1 MGIYDRDY
9 ARAPWGAG
17 SNLAGWTWTRIL
29 IVANVSVFLVQAFAE
44 GFLVRWLALH
54 PEDLL
59 ERGFVWQLA
68 SYTFLHD
75 GLNIFHLFFN
85 MLFLYWF
92 GTELEEAYGARRF
105 MGLYL
110 TSGAFGGLSQ
120 VAAWRL
126 LDSPGRYLVGA
137 SACVMGVLIAC
148 TFRDPKR
155 PMYLFLVPVPVQLRF
170 LALVYVA
177 ADLLGL
183 ARSGGGVGY
192 AAHLGG
198 ALWGG
203 LWWFYQEK
211 GIRLPG
217 WRPGR
222 KRHLKLVE
230 SGRPHGPAPEVRAEV
245 DRLLA
250 KISSAGIDALTASEK
265 DYLARASRE
274 FRNH

>member
-9 ARAPWGAG
+9 ARASWGAG
-17 SNLAGWTWTRIL
+17 SRLSGWTATRVL
-29 IVANVSVFLVQAFAE
+29 IVANVAMFLVQAFAGE
-44 GFLVRWLALH
+44 FLVRWLALH
-54 PEDLL
+54 DADLL
-59 ERGFVWQLA
+59 GRGFVWQLA
-68 SYTFLHD
+68 TYTFLHD
-75 GLNIFHLFFN
+75 GFNIFHLFFN
-85 MLFLYWF
+85 MLFLFWF
-92 GTELEEAYGARRF
+92 GGELEEAYGPRRF
-105 MGLYL
+105 VGLYA
-110 TSGAFGGLSQ
+110 TSGIVGGLVQ

-126 LDSPGRYLVGA
+126 LEAPGRYLVGA

-148 TFRDPKR
+148 TLRDPKR

-198 ALWGG
+198 AAWGG
-203 LWWFYQEK
+203 LWWLFQEK
-211 GIRLPG
+211 GIRFPG

-222 KRHLKLVE
+222 KRRLRLVE
-230 SGRPHGPAPEVRAEV
+230 SGKTHGPAPEVRAEV

-250 KISSAGIDALTASEK
+250 KISSSGIDSLTASEK
-265 DYLARASRE
+265 DYLARASRD
-274 FRNH
+274 FRRD